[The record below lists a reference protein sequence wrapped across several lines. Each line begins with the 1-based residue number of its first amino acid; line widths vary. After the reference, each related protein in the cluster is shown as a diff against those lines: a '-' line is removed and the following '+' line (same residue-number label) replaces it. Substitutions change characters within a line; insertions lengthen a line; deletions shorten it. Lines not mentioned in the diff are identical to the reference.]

1 MNAWNCHAMSTERY
15 FCPNAIQL
23 MDRNSCYDVNRMVDE
38 NDVNDIIASLEEEYE
53 GKKVAENRSPFVTL
67 DELAQFERT
76 VPKLEL
82 ADDNS
87 EIHYKLVHAFNVVR
101 EIIAARHK

>member
-1 MNAWNCHAMSTERY
+1 
-15 FCPNAIQL
+15 
-23 MDRNSCYDVNRMVDE
+23 MVDE
-38 NDVNDIIASLEEEYE
+38 NDVDDIIASLEEEYE
-53 GKKVAENRSPFVTL
+53 GKKVAENRSPFLTL
-67 DELAQFERT
+67 NELAQFKRT

>member
-1 MNAWNCHAMSTERY
+1 
-15 FCPNAIQL
+15 
-23 MDRNSCYDVNRMVDE
+23 MVDE
-38 NDVNDIIASLEEEYE
+38 NDVDVEEEYE
-53 GKKVAENRSPFVTL
+53 GKKVVENRSPFVTL
-67 DELAQFERT
+67 NELAQFKRT